1 MILRDW
7 RDADSA
13 LLRSCYERERQSWQ
27 EELGWDTTWT
37 WATVE
42 RARASWSLPGLVAF
56 DEAGAIQGWAFSMK
70 DGSTLHIGGLVAAS
84 PPVTSALLERLLDSP
99 VPAGGAACF
108 IRHRAPGL
116 LEALASRGFEI
127 ERFLYLS
134 RPLAPADTRPVAG
147 FHSPAT
153 SWNDRDFTGAARLM
167 QACYSAGAGRHFAP
181 SGTIG
186 EWAKY
191 LSGVV
196 QQAGCG
202 LIDRDATRVQRV
214 AGTLQALALVTS
226 IHPETAHLAQ
236 LVVHPDWRGC
246 GVATRLIREALACA
260 ARAGRRAMTLLVG
273 ERNESA
279 RRLYASLGF
288 SERATFVAART
299 LEQPA
304 VPLVER
310 RRGELLTGPVC

>member
-7 RDADSA
+7 RDADPA
-13 LLRSCYERERQSWQ
+13 LLRACYERERQSWQ
-27 EELGWDTTWT
+27 DDLGWDTTWT

-42 RARASWSLPGLVAF
+42 RARVGWGLPGLMAW
-56 DEAGAIQGWAFSMK
+56 DDAGTLQGWAFSMT
-70 DGSTLHIGGLVAAS
+70 DGATLHIGGLVASS
-84 PPVTSALLERLLDSP
+84 PAVTSALLDRLLDGSAA
-99 VPAGGAACF
+99 PAGSACF

-127 ERFLYLS
+127 ERFLYLL
-134 RPLAPADTRPVAG
+134 RPLTSADARTGAG
-147 FHSPAT
+147 FCGLAT
-153 SWNDRDFTGAARLM
+153 AWNDRDFMAAAGLL
-167 QACYSAGAGRHFAP
+167 QACYSPDAGRHFAP

-202 LIDRDATRVQRV
+202 LIDRDTTRVQRR
-214 AGTLQALALVTS
+214 AGALHALALVTS
-226 IHPETAHLAQ
+226 IHPETSHLAQ
-236 LVVHPDWRGC
+236 LVVHPDARGC

-260 ARAGRRAMTLLVG
+260 ARAGRTAMTLLVG

-288 SERATFVAART
+288 RERATFVAART
-299 LEQPA
+299 RRQPA
-304 VPLVER
+304 VPVEEH
-310 RRGELLTGPVC
+310 RRGELLTSPVC